1 MPLPPLTPEQRA
13 RALAKAA
20 EARSALLAD
29 VKAGTVTPEQVFDRA
44 DDVAKRTRVARVLRS
59 LPGYGPAKVT
69 ATLAAAGI
77 DEKRRVG
84 GLTPAQRTRLSE
96 ALARS
101 GTVGASVPA
110 RS

>member
-1 MPLPPLTPEQRA
+1 MPLPPMTPEQRQ

-29 VKAGTVTPEQVFDRA
+29 VKAGTVKPEQIFERT
-44 DDVAKRTRVARVLRS
+44 DDVAKKTRVAQVLRS

-84 GLTPAQRTRLSE
+84 GLTPAQRTRLCE
-96 ALARS
+96 ALAR
-101 GTVGASVPA
+101 
-110 RS
+110 